1 MEKLNFQNLN
11 SFEYIIF
18 IHSIQ
23 LASGILTM
31 PGPLANTAGPDGWI
45 SIILGWLITSIIGVL
60 IIMTLQKSTDKDF
73 PQILTSYFGKW
84 FGLAFII
91 LYAFFLF
98 FAGFNTVLKA
108 TDIVKVWV
116 FPSTPVYQ
124 IVILLIIPFIILVS
138 SGIRAITNYTIVVF
152 FFSAWM
158 PILLIF
164 SLKSNY
170 NPLHLLPI
178 LKDGIF
184 PVVKGLK
191 ETITPFAGLEVAYF
205 IYPYLQQKEKAIKG
219 IVIANTVTMFFYLYV
234 TIFSYLY
241 FSPEGIK
248 AVIWPVFHLL
258 KGVRF
263 SFLERFEVVYIAYYL
278 IVFTTT
284 IYPYFFF
291 SLQSIKNTFKK
302 VPGNW
307 IHISFILSII
317 GLFIF
322 LNPNLSEL
330 EFIYSFMDLLNFI
343 FFILLPIFFFIYS
356 IIITRFTR
364 RKAP

>member
-31 PGPLANTAGPDGWI
+31 PGPLANAAGPDGWI

-84 FGLAFII
+84 LGLAFII

-124 IVILLIIPFIILVS
+124 IAILLIIPFIIWAS
-138 SGIRAITNYTIVVF
+138 SGIRAITNYTMVVF

-164 SLKSNY
+164 SLKNNY

-205 IYPYLQQKEKAIKG
+205 IYP
-219 IVIANTVTMFFYLYV
+219 
-234 TIFSYLY
+234 
-241 FSPEGIK
+241 
-248 AVIWPVFHLL
+248 
-258 KGVRF
+258 
-263 SFLERFEVVYIAYYL
+263 
-278 IVFTTT
+278 
-284 IYPYFFF
+284 IY
-291 SLQSIKNTFKK
+291 NKK
-302 VPGNW
+302 
-307 IHISFILSII
+307 
-317 GLFIF
+317 
-322 LNPNLSEL
+322 
-330 EFIYSFMDLLNFI
+330 
-343 FFILLPIFFFIYS
+343 
-356 IIITRFTR
+356 
-364 RKAP
+364 KKQ

>member
-1 MEKLNFQNLN
+1 
-11 SFEYIIF
+11 
-18 IHSIQ
+18 
-23 LASGILTM
+23 
-31 PGPLANTAGPDGWI
+31 
-45 SIILGWLITSIIGVL
+45 
-60 IIMTLQKSTDKDF
+60 
-73 PQILTSYFGKW
+73 
-84 FGLAFII
+84 
-91 LYAFFLF
+91 
-98 FAGFNTVLKA
+98 
-108 TDIVKVWV
+108 
-116 FPSTPVYQ
+116 
-124 IVILLIIPFIILVS
+124 
-138 SGIRAITNYTIVVF
+138 
-152 FFSAWM
+152 
-158 PILLIF
+158 
-164 SLKSNY
+164 
-170 NPLHLLPI
+170 
-178 LKDGIF
+178 
-184 PVVKGLK
+184 
-191 ETITPFAGLEVAYF
+191 
-205 IYPYLQQKEKAIKG
+205 
-219 IVIANTVTMFFYLYV
+219 MFFYLYV

-258 KGVRF
+258 KDVRF

-302 VPGNW
+302 MPGNW